1 MPFLLEKAVLILTFT
16 LMVGVGK
23 GRMLTYLL
31 AHFFSGCSIIEEHFC
46 PSLGV
51 KFSRNKK
58 GTVTGS
64 SQNSCGMR
72 GTAHCGP
79 HAN

>member
-1 MPFLLEKAVLILTFT
+1 MFEKDVLILTFT

-31 AHFFSGCSIIEEHFC
+31 AHYFSGCSIIDEHIC

-58 GTVTGS
+58 GKVTRS
-64 SQNSCGMR
+64 NKI
-72 GTAHCGP
+72 HVE
-79 HAN
+79 

>member
-31 AHFFSGCSIIEEHFC
+31 AHFFLVVQLLMNMSALH
-46 PSLGV
+46 LGSN
-51 KFSRNKK
+51 FPETRRAR
-58 GTVTGS
+58 
-64 SQNSCGMR
+64 SQGQ
-72 GTAHCGP
+72 AKIHVE
-79 HAN
+79 